1 VLILAVFAISLF
13 ALLTLAERLLLP
25 WAYEPRGERPL

>member
-1 VLILAVFAISLF
+1 VILSLFAIALF

-25 WAYEPRGERPL
+25 WAYQPRGERS